1 MGRLCYYLPKE
12 NKSNKKRKKDYYEQ
26 EVKMDAHTKEVPP
39 WRYPIKVLLIL
50 NLAISKECAIMC
62 SKKKGHW
69 PADDYPDGT
78 RLPFL
83 RW

>member
-26 EVKMDAHTKEVPP
+26 EVKMDAHTKGIPP

-50 NLAISKECAIMC
+50 NWAQVFFGLLAPKILRHRSAKTAI
-62 SKKKGHW
+62 K
-69 PADDYPDGT
+69 Y
-78 RLPFL
+78 
-83 RW
+83 